1 MPSRLANKL
10 LELSYIDNNGQIIEI
25 INLIYRSISK
35 IIICKAA
42 ILNTAVTIDDFKD
55 VNEPAV
61 KKCFNILKYLEVSL
75 CQYAIKMQKSEL
87 TAVGKDMAE
96 IFNCS

>member
-1 MPSRLANKL
+1 MPNRLANKL
-10 LELSYIDNNGQIIEI
+10 LELSNIDDNGQILEI

-42 ILNTAVTIDDFKD
+42 ILNTTITIDDFKD

-61 KKCFNILKYLEVSL
+61 KKCFNILRYLAFLMS
-75 CQYAIKMQKSEL
+75 I
-87 TAVGKDMAE
+87 
-96 IFNCS
+96 

>member
-1 MPSRLANKL
+1 MPNRLANKL
-10 LELSYIDNNGQIIEI
+10 LELSNIDDNGQILEI

-42 ILNTAVTIDDFKD
+42 ILNTDVTIDDFKD

-61 KKCFNILKYLEVSL
+61 KKCFNILQYLEVSL
-75 CQYAIKMQKSEL
+75 YTYAIKM
-87 TAVGKDMAE
+87 
-96 IFNCS
+96 